1 MTDSSDETRTLEAT
15 EEYHGQR
22 LDRWLARAFVDHSRS
37 RLKALIEE
45 GQVTRD
51 GEVQTDPSSKVLA
64 GSIYALTVPPPR
76 IAEPQP
82 EEMDLDVLHEDE
94 HLIVLMKPAGLT
106 VHPAAGNW
114 SGTLVHG
121 LLHHCAG
128 SLSGIGGVERPG
140 IVHRLDK
147 DTSGIMV
154 VAKSD
159 AAHKG
164 LTEQFAAHTVER
176 AYIAFT
182 RRAPNPKAGQI
193 ATQLVRHPQDRKRFA
208 VPRDPESEA
217 GKHAITNYETLARY
231 GQDPKASVGRG
242 VAAKVE
248 CRLETGRTHQIRVHM
263 AHIGCGL
270 LGDALYGGTRSGL
283 LATDEA
289 NTAMAA
295 FRRQALHA
303 AVLGF
308 DHPVTGKTLR
318 FEREMPDDMQQL
330 QTFLESLQGPK
341 R

>member
-1 MTDSSDETRTLEAT
+1 MTDSSDNLRTLDAGDDD
-15 EEYHGQR
+15 HGNR
-22 LDRWLARAFVDHSRS
+22 LDRWLAKAFEDFSRS

-51 GEVQTDPSSKVLA
+51 GEPQTDPSSKVLA
-64 GSIYALTVPPPR
+64 GSTYALTVPPPR
-76 IAEPQP
+76 VAEPQP
-82 EEMDLDVLHEDE
+82 EKMDLDVLHEDE
-94 HLIVLMKPAGLT
+94 HLIVLMKPSGLT

-159 AAHKG
+159 TAHKG

-182 RRAPNPKAGQI
+182 RRAPNPKSGRI
-193 ATQLVRHPQDRKRFA
+193 ETQLVRHPQDRKRFA
-208 VPRDPESEA
+208 VPRDPHSEA

-231 GQDPKASVGRG
+231 GQDPKAAVGRG
-242 VAAKVE
+242 IAAKVE

-270 LGDALYGGTRSGL
+270 LGDPLYGGTRAGL

-289 NTAMAA
+289 NEAMRT

-308 DHPVTGKTLR
+308 DHPVTGDALR
-318 FEREMPDDMQQL
+318 FERDMPEDMQQL
-330 QTFLESLQGPK
+330 QTFLEGLEGA
-341 R
+341 RL